1 VRDTY
6 GREYF
11 YRPYEAM
18 KNAGTAGTSLTPDPV
33 LNAIEDALLT
43 TQTKARYLIDSATGI
58 IDRSAVS
65 IIILLIQNL
74 IAFIPYGTRN
84 LSVQSFCLQIVKRC
98 CVIRYRDFHRN
109 V

>member
-1 VRDTY
+1 MWDNATSEVRDTY

-33 LNAIEDALLT
+33 LNAIEDALLNI
-43 TQTKARYLIDSATGI
+43 QPKPRYLIDSATGI

-65 IIILLIQNL
+65 IV
-74 IAFIPYGTRN
+74 Y
-84 LSVQSFCLQIVKRC
+84 
-98 CVIRYRDFHRN
+98 Y
-109 V
+109 

>member
-1 VRDTY
+1 
-6 GREYF
+6 
-11 YRPYEAM
+11 M

-33 LNAIEDALLT
+33 LKAIEDALLT

-84 LSVQSFCLQIVKRC
+84 VSV
-98 CVIRYRDFHRN
+98 
-109 V
+109 